1 MFVLVRYLSS
11 SLCFFIILCFLW
23 RCQSHHT
30 DQEINQTAKQLLL
43 ADSINY
49 FNPRAADSIYRLV
62 IIDSAKNSQN
72 DFVKALLGLCSVY
85 SNRGSFDSA
94 TTFMNKAF
102 EIAESLNDTTLIMS
116 CLLEKGNLT
125 LSLGDHTQSEQ
136 CFKKG
141 LTLAVLKKNSD
152 FQNRFFLGL
161 GNAQL
166 DRGDYPVA
174 GKTFTEAIQIAEKS
188 GDEKNV
194 ALGLENLAITL
205 KFSGEIREA
214 IKYNKQALQIR
225 KKLNLLRDYASG
237 LQNLGILYRNLELND
252 SALICYRQAYTI
264 FLELNDSLSIVRVR
278 YNIGVILKNQKK
290 FREAED
296 EMKSIL
302 QFCQQRNI
310 IEGQIYSLST
320 LASIYDQTNRTA
332 DGLVAIDSA
341 IIKAKRI
348 RLYANLSILYDR
360 QHEILA
366 NLGRYKEAY
375 MAALESRDLSD
386 SLLSIDKQKEITTL
400 KARFETERKEA
411 ENGMLKKDL
420 EIQKSR
426 IWLLWIGL
434 MLASLTFTLL
444 ITLLYFRHRRVKHQ
458 KQLAEEKSLRME
470 LEQKN
475 REIELGKIQVETQL
489 KEQELVF
496 QALVRAD
503 LTNMNR
509 SVREK
514 LVPFKFKLPAKKD
527 QEHFEQVLNNLTHE
541 AAKDP
546 MAEFEITFKQ
556 LHGSFY
562 EKLLNRCPELSKTE
576 LQVCALIR
584 LNLSTKDIA
593 NLINLA
599 VASVDTTRH
608 HIRKKLKLDQSENLS
623 TFLITI

>member
-62 IIDSAKNSQN
+62 IIDSAKISLN
-72 DFVKALLGLCSVY
+72 DFVKALLGLSSVY
-85 SNRGSFDSA
+85 SNRSAFDSA
-94 TTFMNKAF
+94 TTFVNKAF

-125 LSLGDHTQSEQ
+125 LNLGDHSQSEQ
-136 CFKKG
+136 CYKRG
-141 LTLAVLKKNSD
+141 LVLAKLKKSSD

-161 GNAQL
+161 GNEQL
-166 DRGDYPVA
+166 DRGDYPGA
-174 GKTFTEAIQIAEKS
+174 GKTFTEAIKFAEKN

-194 ALGLENLAITL
+194 ALGMENLAITL

-237 LQNLGILYRNLELND
+237 LQNLGILYRNLEIND
-252 SALICYRQAYTI
+252 SALICYRQAYNI

-310 IEGQIYSLST
+310 IEGQVYSLST
-320 LASIYDQTNRTA
+320 LASIYDQTNRTE
-332 DGLVAIDSA
+332 DGLIAIDSA

-386 SLLSIDKQKEITTL
+386 SLLSIDKQKEIATL

>member
-1 MFVLVRYLSS
+1 MVVLVRNF
-11 SLCFFIILCFLW
+11 SLNLCYFIILFFLSH
-23 RCQSHHT
+23 CQSHHS
-30 DQEINQTAKQLLL
+30 DMEISQAAKQLLL

-49 FNPRAADSIYRLV
+49 FNPKAADSIYRMV
-62 IIDSAKNSQN
+62 ISDSAKNSQN
-72 DFVKALLGLCSVY
+72 DFVKALLGLSSVY
-85 SNRGSFDSA
+85 SNRSAFDSA
-94 TTFMNKAF
+94 TIFVNKAF
-102 EIAESLNDTTLIMS
+102 KIAESLNDTTLIMS

-125 LSLGDHTQSEQ
+125 LSLGDHKQSEQ

-141 LTLAVLKKNSD
+141 LTLAILRKNSN

-161 GNAQL
+161 GNEQI

-174 GKTFTEAIQIAEKS
+174 GKTFTEAIKIAEKS

-237 LQNLGILYRNLELND
+237 LQNLGILYRNLEITD

-320 LASIYDQTNRTA
+320 LASIYNQTNRTEE
-332 DGLVAIDSA
+332 GLVAIDSA

-348 RLYANLSILYDR
+348 HLYANLSILYDR
-360 QHEILA
+360 QHEVLA
-366 NLGRYKEAY
+366 NLGHFKEAY
-375 MAALESRDLSD
+375 MAALASHNLSD
-386 SLLSIDKQKEITTL
+386 SLLSIDKQKEITAL
-400 KARFETERKEA
+400 KTRFETERKEA
-411 ENGMLKKDL
+411 ENVLLKKDL
-420 EIQKSR
+420 EFQKSR
-426 IWLLWIGL
+426 MWLLRVGL
-434 MLASLTFTLL
+434 LLASLIFVLL
-444 ITLLYFRHRRVKHQ
+444 ITLLYFRHRYVKHQ

-470 LEQKN
+470 QEKRN
-475 REIELGKIQVETQL
+475 

-496 QALVRAD
+496 QSLVQAD
-503 LTNMNR
+503 LIQINR
-509 SVREK
+509 SVKEK
-514 LVPFKFKLPAKKD
+514 LFPFKLKLPRKNQQD
-527 QEHFEQVLNNLTHE
+527 EFEQVLNGLTRD
-541 AAKDP
+541 AGKDP
-546 MAEFEITFKQ
+546 LAEFELLFRQ
-556 LHGSFY
+556 LHASFY
-562 EKLLNRCPELSKTE
+562 DNILHICPVLTKAELH
-576 LQVCALIR
+576 VCAMIR

-593 NLINLA
+593 RLTNININ
-599 VASVDTTRH
+599 SIEMTRY
-608 HIRKKLKLDQSENLS
+608 HIRKKLKMEQGDNLAA
-623 TFLITI
+623 FLMRV

>member
-62 IIDSAKNSQN
+62 IIDSAKISLN
-72 DFVKALLGLCSVY
+72 DFVKALLGLSSVY
-85 SNRGSFDSA
+85 SNRSAFDSA
-94 TTFMNKAF
+94 TTFVNKAF

-125 LSLGDHTQSEQ
+125 LNLGDHSQSEQ
-136 CFKKG
+136 CYKRG
-141 LTLAVLKKNSD
+141 LVLAKLKKSSD

-161 GNAQL
+161 GNEQL
-166 DRGDYPVA
+166 DRGDYPGA
-174 GKTFTEAIQIAEKS
+174 GKTFTEAIKFAEKN

-194 ALGLENLAITL
+194 ALGMENLAITL

-310 IEGQIYSLST
+310 IEGQVYSLST
-320 LASIYDQTNRTA
+320 LASIYDQTNRTE
-332 DGLVAIDSA
+332 DGLIAIDSA

-386 SLLSIDKQKEITTL
+386 SLLSIDKQKEIATL

>member
-1 MFVLVRYLSS
+1 
-11 SLCFFIILCFLW
+11 
-23 RCQSHHT
+23 
-30 DQEINQTAKQLLL
+30 
-43 ADSINY
+43 
-49 FNPRAADSIYRLV
+49 
-62 IIDSAKNSQN
+62 
-72 DFVKALLGLCSVY
+72 
-85 SNRGSFDSA
+85 
-94 TTFMNKAF
+94 MNKAF
-102 EIAESLNDTTLIMS
+102 ENAESLNDTTLIMS

-125 LSLGDHTQSEQ
+125 LNLGDHSQSEQ
-136 CFKKG
+136 CYKRG
-141 LTLAVLKKNSD
+141 LVLAKLKKSSD

-161 GNAQL
+161 GNEQL
-166 DRGDYPVA
+166 DRGDYPGA
-174 GKTFTEAIQIAEKS
+174 GKTFTEAIKFAEKN

-194 ALGLENLAITL
+194 ALGMENLAITL

-310 IEGQIYSLST
+310 IEGQVYSLST
-320 LASIYDQTNRTA
+320 LASIYDQTNRTE
-332 DGLVAIDSA
+332 DGLIAIDSA

>member
-62 IIDSAKNSQN
+62 IIDSAKISLN
-72 DFVKALLGLCSVY
+72 DFVKALLGLSSVY
-85 SNRGSFDSA
+85 SNRSAFDSA
-94 TTFMNKAF
+94 TTFVNKAF

-125 LSLGDHTQSEQ
+125 LNLGDHSQSEQ
-136 CFKKG
+136 CYKRG
-141 LTLAVLKKNSD
+141 LVLAKLKKSSD

-161 GNAQL
+161 GNEQL
-166 DRGDYPVA
+166 DRGDYPGA
-174 GKTFTEAIQIAEKS
+174 GKTFTEAIKFAEKN

-194 ALGLENLAITL
+194 ALGMENLAITL

-252 SALICYRQAYTI
+252 SALICYRQAYNI

-310 IEGQIYSLST
+310 IEGQVYSLST
-320 LASIYDQTNRTA
+320 LASIYDQTNRTE
-332 DGLVAIDSA
+332 DGLIAIDSA

>member
-264 FLELNDSLSIVRVR
+264 FRELNDSLSIVRVR

-310 IEGQIYSLST
+310 IEGQVYSLST
-320 LASIYDQTNRTA
+320 LASIYDQTNRTE
-332 DGLVAIDSA
+332 DGLIAIDSA

>member
-62 IIDSAKNSQN
+62 IIDSAKISQN
-72 DFVKALLGLCSVY
+72 DFVKALLGLSSVY
-85 SNRGSFDSA
+85 SNRSAFDSA
-94 TTFMNKAF
+94 TTFVNKAF

-125 LSLGDHTQSEQ
+125 LNLGDHSQSEQ
-136 CFKKG
+136 CYKRG
-141 LTLAVLKKNSD
+141 LVLAKLKKSSD

-161 GNAQL
+161 GNEQL
-166 DRGDYPVA
+166 DRGDYPGA
-174 GKTFTEAIQIAEKS
+174 GKTFTEAIKFAEKN

-194 ALGLENLAITL
+194 ALGMENLAITL

-310 IEGQIYSLST
+310 IEGQVYSLST
-320 LASIYDQTNRTA
+320 LASIYDQTNRTE
-332 DGLVAIDSA
+332 DGLIAIDSA